1 MILVEGVE
9 KSYGDTRALAG
20 VSFTVQPGEVFGLL
34 GANGAGKTTLN
45 RCIATLIRPD
55 AGRIEV
61 AGADPATDPD
71 GVRSALG
78 YLAEFP
84 QLYPALSADEFL
96 RFAGGL
102 RGVTGDELTTRIERW
117 LELFELK
124 DARGRALKGFSQGM
138 LRKTALAAALL
149 GEPRVVL
156 LDEPTNGLDPPSV
169 YLFRRVV
176 EGLREQGKT
185 VLLSSHVLP
194 FVAKVCDRIG
204 VLAHGRLQAVGTLA
218 DLQQAAG
225 LPDAD
230 LEQLFL
236 HFSGLDEE
244 LLDRLAVAGLRG
256 SGAP

>member
-1 MILVEGVE
+1 VILVDCVE
-9 KSYGDTRALAG
+9 KSYGDVRALKS
-20 VSFTVQPGEVFGLL
+20 VSFEVRAGEVFGLL

-55 AGRIEV
+55 SGRIEV
-61 AGADPATDPD
+61 AGCDVEKDPD
-71 GVRSALG
+71 GVRAALG

-84 QLYPALSADEFL
+84 QLYPALSAEEFL

-102 RGVTGDELTTRIERW
+102 RGVSGDELSSRIDRW
-117 LELFELK
+117 LELFELQE
-124 DARGRALKGFSQGM
+124 ARGRPLKGFSQGM
-138 LRKTALAAALL
+138 LRKTALAATLL

-169 YLFRRVV
+169 YLFRRVL
-176 EGLREQGKT
+176 EGLRDEGRT

-204 VLAHGRLQAVGTLA
+204 ILAGGGLRAVGT
-218 DLQQAAG
+218 QAELRIEAN

-230 LEQLFL
+230 LEELFL
-236 HFSGLDEE
+236 HFSGLDVD
-244 LLDRLAVAGLRG
+244 LLDRLAVAGLR
-256 SGAP
+256 

>member
-9 KSYGDTRALAG
+9 KAYGDTRALGG
-20 VSFTVQPGEVFGLL
+20 VSLRVDAGEVFGLL

-55 AGRIEV
+55 SGRIEV
-61 AGADPATDPD
+61 AGCDTAGDPD
-71 GVRSALG
+71 GVRAALG

-102 RGVTGDELTTRIERW
+102 RGVAEPDLTARIERW
-117 LELFELK
+117 LELFELRE
-124 DARGRALKGFSQGM
+124 ARSRPLKGFSQGM

-149 GEPRVVL
+149 GEPQVVL

-176 EGLREQGKT
+176 EGLREEGRT

-194 FVAKVCDRIG
+194 FVAKVCDRVGI
-204 VLAHGRLQAVGTLA
+204 LAGGTLRAIGTLA
-218 DLQQAAG
+218 ELQEAADRPG
-225 LPDAD
+225 AD
-230 LEQLFL
+230 LEELFL
-236 HFSGLDEE
+236 HFSGLDRD
-244 LLDRLAVAGLRG
+244 LLDRLAVAGLPRH
-256 SGAP
+256 